1 MTAGTLKKMRVSG
14 GGPPFLVV
22 GARRVLYAAD
32 TFDAWVR
39 SREHRSTSEYDAG
52 DIAKAA

>member
-52 DIAKAA
+52 EIAKAA